1 MPPPLPPRRRAGAG
15 PSGETSEPVGTH
27 RLGDVI
33 SRYERRAPGDGE
45 SDDDSEDAEFEPEES
60 EGEGEGEAESGCSD
74 GDDDCEDA
82 DDSDDAWN
90 E

>member
-1 MPPPLPPRRRAGAG
+1 MVAVSVSAYRGAV
-15 PSGETSEPVGTH
+15 SEFG
-27 RLGDVI
+27 L
-33 SRYERRAPGDGE
+33 Y
-45 SDDDSEDAEFEPEES
+45 
-60 EGEGEGEAESGCSD
+60 EGEGEAESGCSD